1 MTEKKTFPISRRA
14 FAAGATTLGAA
25 GLVGLG
31 AGPAS
36 ALTFNV
42 TPGAPFTPLPIA
54 VPTFAGDPQHGSQ
67 VSQIVA
73 NDLKLSGYINPLDPS
88 SYLQKTVGANDSPQ
102 FNNWTTIGAQA
113 LVACTVQAQ
122 GSQISAAVRLW
133 DVTTGQQLLGQQF
146 ATSADNIRRLGHII
160 ADAVYSKLTGFKG
173 FFDTRICFVSE
184 TGPKTARI
192 KRLALM
198 DWDGANIRYLTEGRD
213 LVLTPRFSP
222 STQEVAY
229 MAFDGNQQPHVFIL
243 NTATGAR
250 NVVGQY
256 QQMTFSPRFSPDGS
270 KLVFSVQNEGN
281 SNIVM
286 TDLRSGQTRQLTNDP
301 SINTGPSFSPDGSQI
316 AFESDRGGGQQIY
329 IMGADGSSPRRISFG
344 SGRYATPV
352 FSPDPDNPYIAFTKN
367 DSSGNFVVGVMKP
380 DGSAERIIASG
391 YHNEGP
397 TWAPNG
403 RYVMYFQEGGGG
415 STLWYADVTG
425 VVNNPVKISGAASD
439 PAWSPLLR

>member
-54 VPTFAGDPQHGSQ
+54 VPNFAGDPQLGSQ

-88 SYLQKTVGANDSPQ
+88 AYLQKTVGASDSPQ
-102 FNNWTTIGAQA
+102 FNNWVTIGAQA
-113 LVACTVQAQ
+113 LVACTVQSQ
-122 GSQISAAVRLW
+122 GSQVSAAVRLW
-133 DVTTGQQLLGQQF
+133 DVTTGQQMLGQQF
-146 ATSADNIRRLGHII
+146 ATSSDNIRRLGHII

-222 STQEVAY
+222 STQQVAY

-286 TDLRSGQTRQLTNDP
+286 MDLRSGQTSQLTNDP
-301 SINTGPSFSPDGSQI
+301 SINTGPSFSPNGSQI

-329 IMGADGSSPRRISFG
+329 IMGADGSSPHRISFG

-352 FSPDPDNPYIAFTKN
+352 FSPDPENPYIAFTKN
-367 DSSGNFVVGVMKP
+367 ENGNFVIGVMKP

-403 RYVMYFQEGGGG
+403 RYVMYFQEGAGA